1 MKNTMVV
8 ETGRRTTV
16 EFHALGPVE
25 AMVSGRTVDLG
36 APKQRTLLAL
46 LVSQAGRQV
55 TTDVILEALW
65 EGKPPPSAMTSLQV
79 YVANLRKVLEP
90 GRAPRTQ
97 ATVLRTCARG
107 YVLDADAVDVDVQ
120 RFIAHAEAGRQ
131 ARDRDDP
138 HQTLHE
144 CDAGLALWRGQAHAE
159 VSAVPCVV
167 PEVARL
173 EELRLSTV
181 EMRCAALLALGAHEA
196 AVAELLAFVNANPLR
211 EYGCE
216 LLSLSLYRAGR
227 QADALDVLRG
237 IQTRLSEELG
247 VDPTLRLQQLRQ
259 RILHQDPALDWRPAP
274 AATSPRAAATSPSV
288 AGTPSS
294 ADEPAVEV
302 FVGRETA
309 IRQLTEALAAA
320 EAGRGQLVT
329 PSGEPGA
336 GRTRPLRRF
345 SERSGVPVLWGTCA
359 DRIAVPPLSLRVLA
373 QLARSVPESRC
384 LLIAAYRSD
393 DAPNP
398 AGTLTSPTGAQPLHF
413 ELCTTSVPVREAV
426 LRRVRQLPQPAPEL
440 LAVAAVAGRHFDAEV
455 VSDVASI
462 DIDTALAALDQAI
475 AAGLIDEDEQ
485 RLGWFRFSDA
495 LVAEALYETTGRMR
509 RGRLRLRIEAA
520 AGRAWAT
527 AADTG

>member
-25 AMVSGRTVDLG
+25 AMVFGRTVDLG

-65 EGKPPPSAMTSLQV
+65 EGRPPPSAMTSLQV

-90 GRAPRTQ
+90 GRAPRTR

-120 RFIAHAEAGRQ
+120 RFVAHAEAGWQ

-196 AVAELLAFVNANPLR
+196 AVAELSAFVNANPLR

-216 LLSLSLYRAGR
+216 LLGLSLYRAGR
-227 QADALDVLRG
+227 QSDALDVLRG

-247 VDPTLRLQQLRQ
+247 VDPTRRLQQLRQ
-259 RILHQDPALDWRPAP
+259 RILHQDPALDR
-274 AATSPRAAATSPSV
+274 RDEV
-288 AGTPSS
+288 LAGRGTT
-294 ADEPAVEV
+294 V
-302 FVGRETA
+302 
-309 IRQLTEALAAA
+309 RQLTEAPAAA
-320 EAGRGQLVT
+320 EDGRGQLVT
-329 PSGEPGA
+329 
-336 GRTRPLRRF
+336 
-345 SERSGVPVLWGTCA
+345 VL
-359 DRIAVPPLSLRVLA
+359 
-373 QLARSVPESRC
+373 
-384 LLIAAYRSD
+384 
-393 DAPNP
+393 
-398 AGTLTSPTGAQPLHF
+398 PLHL
-413 ELCTTSVPVREAV
+413 ELSTTSVPVREVV
-426 LRRVRQLPQPAPEL
+426 LCRVGQLTRPAPEL
-440 LAVAAVAGRHFDAEV
+440 LAVAAVAGRSFDAEV
-455 VSDVASI
+455 VAEVASI

-475 AAGLIDEDEQ
+475 AAGLIEEDEQ
-485 RLGWFRFSDA
+485 RLGWFRFSDP

>member
-1 MKNTMVV
+1 MKDTMVV

-25 AMVSGRTVDLG
+25 ATVSGRTVDLG

-46 LVSQAGRQV
+46 LVSQAGRRV

-65 EGKPPPSAMTSLQV
+65 ERKPPPSAMTALQV

-90 GRAPRTQ
+90 GRAPRTR
-97 ATVLRTCARG
+97 ATVLRTCVRG

-131 ARDRDDP
+131 ARDHDDP
-138 HQTLHE
+138 RQTLHE

-196 AVAELLAFVNANPLR
+196 AVAELSAFVNANPLR

-227 QADALDVLRG
+227 QADALAVLSG
-237 IQTRLSEELG
+237 IQARLSEELG
-247 VDPTLRLQQLRQ
+247 VDPTPRLRQLRQ
-259 RILHQDPALDWRPAP
+259 RILHQDPALDRRPAP
-274 AATSPRAAATSPSV
+274 AATSPRAA
-288 AGTPSS
+288 GTPPS
-294 ADEPAVEV
+294 AEEPAVEV
-302 FVGRETA
+302 FVGPEA
-309 IRQLTEALAAA
+309 SVRQLTEAPAAV
-320 EAGRGQLVT
+320 EAGRGQPVT
-329 PSGEPGA
+329 PPGKPGA
-336 GRTRPLRRF
+336 GRAGPLRRF
-345 SERSGVPVLWGTCA
+345 AGWPGVPVLWDTC
-359 DRIAVPPLSLRVLA
+359 
-373 QLARSVPESRC
+373 
-384 LLIAAYRSD
+384 
-393 DAPNP
+393 
-398 AGTLTSPTGAQPLHF
+398 
-413 ELCTTSVPVREAV
+413 EAV
-426 LRRVRQLPQPAPEL
+426 LRRVRQLPEPAPEL
-440 LAVAAVAGRHFDAEV
+440 LAVAAVAGQHFDAEV
-455 VSDVASI
+455 VADVASI

-520 AGRAWAT
+520 AGRSWAT